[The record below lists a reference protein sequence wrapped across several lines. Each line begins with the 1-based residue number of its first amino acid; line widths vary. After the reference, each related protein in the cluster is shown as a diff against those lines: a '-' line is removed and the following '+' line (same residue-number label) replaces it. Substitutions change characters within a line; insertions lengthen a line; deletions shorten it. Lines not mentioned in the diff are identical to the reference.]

1 MSTQAGFGLIMS
13 ELASSQ
19 EAVADRIIT
28 TAPDVTV
35 STNLGGWVTWC
46 KLWALNI
53 SAKPEQFRISI
64 ITMASTPTPSFM
76 PHRPLW
82 KVDRCD
88 MQAPSRHEKRLN

>member
-35 STNLGGWVTWC
+35 STNLGGWVTW
-46 KLWALNI
+46 
-53 SAKPEQFRISI
+53 
-64 ITMASTPTPSFM
+64 
-76 PHRPLW
+76 
-82 KVDRCD
+82 
-88 MQAPSRHEKRLN
+88 